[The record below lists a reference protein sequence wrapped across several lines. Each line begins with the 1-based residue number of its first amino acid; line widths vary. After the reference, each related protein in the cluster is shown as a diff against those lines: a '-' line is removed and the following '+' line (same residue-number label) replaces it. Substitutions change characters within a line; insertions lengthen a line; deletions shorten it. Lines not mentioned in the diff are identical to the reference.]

1 VDSTNTIELKI
12 PIHSGVAEIAI
23 PVDASE
29 DELKT
34 ISQSILNTLQT
45 LKSLNPDLNVDVP
58 ALFGTQEAPKKAAPV
73 AVAPEDKK
81 ASFVISRNNSHEDAA
96 QTAGNFLRDF
106 REDQNADRKSISEAT
121 GIAYS
126 SVFNLEKGKSV
137 PSLETLAKIADAY
150 QSDVKVTFVPRG

>member
-1 VDSTNTIELKI
+1 MDSTNTIELKI
-12 PIHSGVAEIAI
+12 PVHSGIAEIAI

-45 LKSLNPDLNVDVP
+45 LKSLNPDLNLDVNS
-58 ALFGTQEAPKKAAPV
+58 LFGPAPAPRKAAP
-73 AVAPEDKK
+73 AAAEPEGAK
-81 ASFVISRNNSHEDAA
+81 ASFEISRNNSHEDAA

-106 REDQNADRKSISEAT
+106 RESQNADRKSVSEAT

-150 QSDVKVTFVPRG
+150 QSDVKVTFVHRS

>member
-12 PIHSGVAEIAI
+12 PIHSGTAQVAI
-23 PVDASE
+23 PVDATE

-45 LKSLNPDLNVDVP
+45 LKSLNPDLNLDVP
-58 ALFGTQEAPKKAAPV
+58 ALFGISEPAKKAAPV
-73 AVAPEDKK
+73 VAETESKD
-81 ASFVISRNNSHEDAA
+81 ASFMISRNNSHANAA
-96 QTAGNFLRDF
+96 KTAGNFLRKY
-106 REDQNADRKSISEAT
+106 RENQNADRKSISEAT

-126 SVFNLEKGKSV
+126 SVFNLEKGNSV

-150 QSDVKVTFVPRG
+150 KSDVKVTFINRK